1 MERVSGEA
9 RNRWHV
15 SLPLN
20 HSLEQKERQI
30 AESSQF
36 RVDQLSNEY
45 FNQKNFLIG
54 VDEWADRKMEDF
66 NFLVI
71 TTRDALKICSWIKK
85 WDEART

>member
-1 MERVSGEA
+1 MDWYIHQGGYQSRKGGGACLILKTRRMERVSGEA

-54 VDEWADRKMEDF
+54 VDE
-66 NFLVI
+66 
-71 TTRDALKICSWIKK
+71 
-85 WDEART
+85 